1 MLNVGI
7 HFLFRAMFSFTHDY
21 LLYWLWYFAF
31 SERVSKAVFPQIA
44 QQILQKP
51 VVDLRSSS
59 RAWKVNLIGEG
70 ADDAGGVFDETMAQM
85 CEVRQSSVS

>member
-1 MLNVGI
+1 MIN
-7 HFLFRAMFSFTHDY
+7 
-21 LLYWLWYFAF
+21 LYSVIYIC

-85 CEVRQSSVS
+85 CEVRHLSL